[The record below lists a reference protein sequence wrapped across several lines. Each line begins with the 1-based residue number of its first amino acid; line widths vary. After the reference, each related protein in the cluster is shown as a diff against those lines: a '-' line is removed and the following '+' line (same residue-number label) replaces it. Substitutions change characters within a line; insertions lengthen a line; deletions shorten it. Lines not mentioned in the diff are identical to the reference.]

1 MNRSRTWTIVK
12 REFLATT
19 RTKGFLLGTLFGPA
33 IMAGWILLPALFTDS
48 GGTRDVVV
56 IDGTRTDLGEAVAEQ
71 LTRDSEEM
79 AFAARVVAPPP
90 GAADSVRAEMAA
102 RTAAGEI
109 DGYVWLPPGLPAG
122 ESASYEA
129 RHATNMREVR
139 SVRSAVDD
147 AVRQSRLRAAGIDPS
162 TLSEALRPTPYEAR
176 EVTAEGHGAVA
187 SGEAMI
193 MTAIIA
199 VFVIYF
205 IILLYGNS
213 VLRGVREEKENRVV
227 EIVLSSIR
235 AEQLMAGKVFG
246 IGGACLLQVAIWVAV
261 AALVAAFGEDIVRS
275 IGGQPPTLPNLP
287 LSAAFIYV
295 AFFAGGFF
303 LYASIYAALGSL
315 ATSGQDAQNMQFAAM
330 VPLMVAFFMA
340 FGVMNDPESRL
351 AVVASLIPFTSL
363 IVVPLRAIL
372 GAIPWPQTLLAAV
385 LLALTCWATLWI
397 AGRIYRVTVLATG
410 QRPSLRRLWRWVRAS

>member
-1 MNRSRTWTIVK
+1 
-12 REFLATT
+12 
-19 RTKGFLLGTLFGPA
+19 
-33 IMAGWILLPALFTDS
+33 
-48 GGTRDVVV
+48 
-56 IDGTRTDLGEAVAEQ
+56 
-71 LTRDSEEM
+71 
-79 AFAARVVAPPP
+79 
-90 GAADSVRAEMAA
+90 
-102 RTAAGEI
+102 
-109 DGYVWLPPGLPAG
+109 
-122 ESASYEA
+122 
-129 RHATNMREVR
+129 MREVR
-139 SVRSAVDD
+139 TVRSAVDD
-147 AVRQSRLRAAGIDPS
+147 AVRQARLRAAGIDPS
-162 TLSEALRPTPYEAR
+162 TLSEVLRPTPFEAR
-176 EVTAEGHGAVA
+176 EVTAEGHGAAA
-187 SGEAMI
+187 SGETMI
-193 MTAIIA
+193 LTAIIA

-205 IILLYGNS
+205 IILLYGNN

-261 AALVAAFGEDIVRS
+261 AALVAAFGEDIVQA
-275 IGGQPPTLPNLP
+275 IGGQPPTMPNLP
-287 LSAAFIYV
+287 LSAAFVYV

-340 FGVMNDPESRL
+340 FGVMNDPESKL

-372 GAIPWPQTLLAAV
+372 GAIPWSQVTLAAI
-385 LLALTCWATLWI
+385 LLALTCWGTLWV

-410 QRPSLRRLWRWVRAS
+410 QRPSLAKLLRWVRAS

>member
-1 MNRSRTWTIVK
+1 MSRTWTIVK

-19 RTKGFLLGTLFGPA
+19 RTKGFILGTLFGPA
-33 IMAGWILLPALFTDS
+33 ILAAWILLPALFADS
-48 GGTRDVVV
+48 GGTRQVVV
-56 IDGTRTDLGEAVAEQ
+56 IDGTRTGLGQAVAEQ
-71 LTRDSEEM
+71 LSHDSEDL
-79 AFAARVVAPPP
+79 AFSVRVVAPAA
-90 GAADSVRAEMAA
+90 GTADSVRAAMAA
-102 RTAAGEI
+102 RAAAGEI

-129 RHATNMREVR
+129 RHATNMREVGT
-139 SVRSAVDD
+139 VRSAVDD
-147 AVRQSRLRAAGIDPS
+147 AVRQARLRAAGIDPS
-162 TLSEALRPTPYEAR
+162 TLSEALKPTPFEAR
-176 EVTAEGHGAVA
+176 EVDVEGQGAAA
-187 SGEAMI
+187 SGEAMV
-193 MTAIIA
+193 MVAILA

-205 IILLYGNS
+205 VILLYGNN

-261 AALVAAFGEDIVRS
+261 AALVSAFGEDIVRS
-275 IGGQPPTLPNLP
+275 LGGQVPTIPAIP
-287 LSAAFIYV
+287 FSSAFVYV

-330 VPLMVAFFMA
+330 LPLMVAFFMA
-340 FGVMNDPESRL
+340 FGVMNDPEGPL
-351 AVVASLIPFTSL
+351 AVAGSLIPFTSL

-372 GAIPWPQTLLAAV
+372 GAIPWTQTLLAAV

-397 AGRIYRVTVLATG
+397 AGRVYRVTILATG
-410 QRPSLRRLWRWVRAS
+410 QRPSLRRLWRWVRTA